1 MQVAKAVTRT
11 LVLALT
17 LACVSGRASAV
28 GIVGFNVAS
37 SFSLL
42 GSVDALTQPVDLRI
56 LLDSVA
62 ASDTFVSITSSDL
75 SVLTLSGGG
84 ITIPAGVIASS
95 VPVSGL
101 KIGAVTLTAALNG
114 VEATALVSVVTA
126 IPTVPENGTVALLA
140 AGGPLLLWVASRR
153 ARQAPAA

>member
-28 GIVGFNVAS
+28 DIVGFNVAS

-56 LLDSVA
+56 VLDSLA
-62 ASDTFVSITSSDL
+62 SSDTFVSITSSDL
-75 SVLTLSGGG
+75 SVLTIRGGG
-84 ITIPAGVIASS
+84 VAIPAGLIESS
-95 VPVSGL
+95 VLVSGL
-101 KIGAVTLTAALNG
+101 KTGTVTLTAALNG

-140 AGGPLLLWVASRR
+140 AGGPLLLWVARRR
-153 ARQAPAA
+153 ARQASGA